1 MLNYQRVSRLEV
13 LSFIVV
19 VPTFSGWMPD
29 IGTQY
34 ICLFCLLYYSQPTPL
49 CCWVFKY
56 FQSCLSLSPGLILDL
71 INLIVLFRKEKHLK
85 CVV

>member
-34 ICLFCLLYYSQPTPL
+34 ICLFCLYITVNQHHFVVGYSNI
-49 CCWVFKY
+49 FKA
-56 FQSCLSLSPGLILDL
+56 
-71 INLIVLFRKEKHLK
+71 V
-85 CVV
+85 